1 MFPGHLYCWP
11 GKKGRRNMTESRE
24 RERERVLSD
33 VVLSPPEDNVS
44 VILWNDDV
52 TPIEFVIVFLHLI
65 CGKSQKDAINIA
77 VEANDSGSAIIERG
91 PYKEMAEL
99 FARAKKAIKQA
110 GYTLKVTLEE

>member
-11 GKKGRRNMTESRE
+11 GKKGRRNMTES

>member
-77 VEANDSGSAIIERG
+77 VEANDSGSAVIERG

-99 FARAKKAIKQA
+99 FARAKSYKT
-110 GYTLKVTLEE
+110 GGVHLKGDP